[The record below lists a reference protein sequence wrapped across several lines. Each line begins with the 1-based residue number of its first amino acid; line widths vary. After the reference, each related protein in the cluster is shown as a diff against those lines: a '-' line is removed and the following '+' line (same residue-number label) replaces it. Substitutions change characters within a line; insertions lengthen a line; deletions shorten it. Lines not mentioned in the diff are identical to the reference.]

1 MLICDS
7 QVHIWAAN
15 TPQRPWAPGTRP
27 HRAEP
32 LGHEELLREM
42 DAAGVDRVA
51 IVPPSL
57 DGARNDL
64 ALDAARA
71 HPGRFAVMGKIDA
84 KDPQARA
91 RLAEWRLQ
99 PGMLGLRFNFKR
111 SPKTL
116 EDGDADWVWGAAEE
130 AGVPI
135 YVGVSHENVCVFD
148 AIAERHPR
156 LRIIFDHM
164 ALASGVKDAAA
175 FRDLDKLLVAA
186 RRPNIAVKVS
196 ALPCYTDAPYPYRN
210 LHAHVRRVYDAFGPK
225 RMLWGS
231 DLSRLRGTY
240 RECVTVFTE
249 EMTWL
254 SGEDLEWIMGRALC
268 EWLGW
273 PLGAGD
279 PSRCRTARAA

>member
-1 MLICDS
+1 MLIADS
-7 QVHIWAAN
+7 QVHIWAAD

-32 LGHEELLREM
+32 LGHAELLREM
-42 DAAGVDRVA
+42 DAAGVDRVV

-64 ALDAARA
+64 ALAAAHA
-71 HPGRFAVMGKIDA
+71 HPGRFAVMGKIDV
-84 KDPQARA
+84 KDPQAPK
-91 RLAEWRLQ
+91 RLMQWRSQ

-111 SPKTL
+111 APQTL
-116 EDGDADWVWGAAEE
+116 ASGDADWVWGVAEE

-135 YVGVSHENVCVFD
+135 YVGVSHSNVHVID
-148 AIAERHPR
+148 TIAERHPGLR
-156 LRIIFDHM
+156 LIFDHM
-164 ALASGVKDAAA
+164 ALSIGVKDEVA
-175 FRDLDKLLVAA
+175 FHDLDKLLVAA
-186 RRPNIAVKVS
+186 KRPNVAVKVS

-210 LHAHVRRVYDAFGPK
+210 LHTHVRRVYDAFGPQ
-225 RMLWGS
+225 RMMWGS

-249 EMTWL
+249 EMDWL
-254 SGEDLEWIMGRALC
+254 SGVDLEWIMGRALC

-273 PLGAGD
+273 GV
-279 PSRCRTARAA
+279 